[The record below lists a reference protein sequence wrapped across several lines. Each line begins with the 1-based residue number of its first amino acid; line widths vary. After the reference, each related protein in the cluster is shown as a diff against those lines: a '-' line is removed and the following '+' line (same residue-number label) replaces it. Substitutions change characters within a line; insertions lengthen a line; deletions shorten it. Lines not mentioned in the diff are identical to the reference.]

1 MKTSRAA
8 MSYAPRISTLCLVAI
23 SIALAAYVV
32 LSLRN
37 ELAAIRRELAG
48 ARMERD
54 VARKNEEVARAQL
67 VPLQDNVARLIAEH
81 DATGNGSLGT
91 AGLGEGGTAAAPPK
105 DDQLPGGVAQT
116 FAAPEMRQMVR
127 MEALTKAKKGFKDL
141 LKQWNLPPADA
152 EQFLQFV
159 ADRDSADSSDA
170 LAMLATGKLDE
181 KSIAE
186 QEQRQA
192 KAKEE
197 SNARLKSLLGDERY
211 AQFEAAN
218 ARREQLQAVSSYR
231 DHLEAAGAPLTNEQ
245 RDALAKIVITEKP
258 DENDWHQED
267 VEFFTQGMTDS
278 QLAKIR
284 QRQEAAQARIAQQS
298 ADFLSP
304 DQVNAL
310 QAAFRAEL
318 EEQDLALKLARTLFQ
333 GGAGAP
339 VAR

>member
-1 MKTSRAA
+1 
-8 MSYAPRISTLCLVAI
+8 
-23 SIALAAYVV
+23 
-32 LSLRN
+32 
-37 ELAAIRRELAG
+37 
-48 ARMERD
+48 
-54 VARKNEEVARAQL
+54 
-67 VPLQDNVARLIAEH
+67 
-81 DATGNGSLGT
+81 
-91 AGLGEGGTAAAPPK
+91 
-105 DDQLPGGVAQT
+105 
-116 FAAPEMRQMVR
+116 MRQMVR

-152 EQFLQFV
+152 DQFLQFV

-170 LAMLATGKLDE
+170 LSMLATGKLDE

-231 DHLEAAGAPLTNEQ
+231 DHLESAGAPLTNEQ
-245 RDALAKIVITEKP
+245 RDALAKIVMTEKP

-267 VEFFTQGMTDS
+267 VEFFTQGMTDA

-304 DQVNAL
+304 DQVSAL

-318 EEQDLALKLARTLFQ
+318 EEQDLALKLARKPLPGRCRSTGREVIPRCGPAAALTVPRFFLPKSAERSERRTSFGKRVLRMLHERPIFSVCCHQPRLISLNHVKNRRQRGSTNQINQLRNSPNLNPQ
-333 GGAGAP
+333 GSTIAFASSL
-339 VAR
+339 